1 MSPKKHRHHEEIEL
15 EYKEPTHRSSDSD
28 SASSDTPAI
37 EYEEVP
43 PRVEESQNSE
53 IRSSSYKYS
62 SRSKKRRCTCCED
75 VTKDDVK
82 NWSLFVGCL
91 FVLYGINALLFYA
104 FMGAMMDD
112 ALVTLECYAA
122 FWLANMAIIIG
133 MVVYGAKTDQLAK
146 YEKKVVISRGE
157 VPVESA

>member
-15 EYKEPTHRSSDSD
+15 EYKEPTHRSADSD

-43 PRVEESQNSE
+43 PRVDESQHSE
-53 IRSSSYKYS
+53 IRSSSFKSS
-62 SRSKKRRCTCCED
+62 SRSKKRRCTCCDD

-82 NWSLFVGCL
+82 NWGLLVCCL
-91 FVLYGINALLFYA
+91 LVLYGVNALLFYA
-104 FMGAMMDD
+104 FMAAMMDD
-112 ALVTLECYAA
+112 ALVTLECYVA

-133 MVVYGAKTDQLAK
+133 MVVYGAKTDQLSK
-146 YEKKVVISRGE
+146 YEKKVQLSRGE
-157 VPVESA
+157 VPVDSA